1 MWISI
6 GLLAFVTAQRLAE
19 LMLAQHNTRALIAK
33 GGREIGAQHYPY
45 MVALHAAGWPACG
58 SWHRGDPWNP
68 SMACGLRRTADRSPV
83 GDRDAKG
90 PVDDAD
96 HRAAGGATRAA
107 VAPIASSR
115 TRIMWWSSARSRC
128 CRSRSACLIFA
139 AVFSVLNALMLN
151 VRITAEDR
159 ALRDAMFLK

>member
-45 MVALHAAGWPACG
+45 MVALHACWMAGLWFLAPG
-58 SWHRGDPWNP
+58 RPVEPSWLVVFAVLQIGRLWVI
-68 SMACGLRRTADRSPV
+68 ATL
-83 GDRDAKG
+83 KG
-90 PVDDAD
+90 
-96 HRAAGGATRAA
+96 RWT
-107 VAPIASSR
+107 
-115 TRIMWWSSARSRC
+115 TRIIVLPDAPLVSTGPYRLFAHPNYAVVIGEIAVFPLAFGMPVY
-128 CRSRSACLIFA
+128 A
-139 AVFSVLNALMLN
+139 AVFSVLNALMLG

-159 ALRDAMFLK
+159 ALKAAMFLK